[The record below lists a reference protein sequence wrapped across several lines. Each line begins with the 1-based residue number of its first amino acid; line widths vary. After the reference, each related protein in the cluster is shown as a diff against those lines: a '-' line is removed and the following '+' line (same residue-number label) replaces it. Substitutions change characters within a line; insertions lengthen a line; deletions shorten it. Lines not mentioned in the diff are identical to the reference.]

1 MNPRS
6 NSESSD
12 KNTDKSLK
20 DDYVDPETAS
30 SGFGDT
36 SSNNERFDSK
46 KYDEQQSK
54 GLVKIFK
61 RQTND
66 LKIPNSAS
74 PLYMKQTSFNLD
86 SSSYSNNNKR
96 RFRNLF
102 FNRFSNKSKRLNS
115 EISSGI
121 GSTYISN
128 SCSSVSLSPQ
138 VSKDKNLN
146 FNFYEEQEQ
155 LLNNMNT
162 SYRFTSSSTPSRS
175 NSDSTHT
182 SDLASN
188 RCSSIYKTQRSTTQN
203 SGKNQRFI
211 NLLISLFHL
220 YLF

>member
-86 SSSYSNNNKR
+86 SSSYSR
-96 RFRNLF
+96 
-102 FNRFSNKSKRLNS
+102 
-115 EISSGI
+115 EVAVG
-121 GSTYISN
+121 
-128 SCSSVSLSPQ
+128 
-138 VSKDKNLN
+138 
-146 FNFYEEQEQ
+146 
-155 LLNNMNT
+155 
-162 SYRFTSSSTPSRS
+162 
-175 NSDSTHT
+175 
-182 SDLASN
+182 
-188 RCSSIYKTQRSTTQN
+188 
-203 SGKNQRFI
+203 
-211 NLLISLFHL
+211 
-220 YLF
+220 